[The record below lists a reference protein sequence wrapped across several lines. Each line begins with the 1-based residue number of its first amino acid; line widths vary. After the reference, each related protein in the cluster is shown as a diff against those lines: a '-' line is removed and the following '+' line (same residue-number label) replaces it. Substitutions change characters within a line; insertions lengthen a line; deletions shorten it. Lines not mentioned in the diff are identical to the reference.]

1 MLNELTLIRSE
12 EISLKF
18 ALRLEFQARAAIAVL
33 KGTSSSLGDAM
44 LAPNV
49 FN

>member
-1 MLNELTLIRSE
+1 MLKELTLIRSE

-18 ALRLEFQARAAIAVL
+18 TCRLEFQARAAIAVL
-33 KGTSSSLGDAM
+33 KAVSSPLGNAM
-44 LAPNV
+44 LAPKV